1 MKKHI
6 FPKTVRNQIIISTA
20 AITLIIAAITVTI
33 CFSVFQSFLRKAE
46 IQSAEF
52 NMQVISNN
60 VSADMD
66 HIFSFVDWCSSN
78 TEINHFLRVFQN
90 QEKMPTISSED
101 FSLRTVALNTYS
113 RLKEQ
118 YNDTPSSEKY
128 MSRVLI
134 SPENRKVYLQLSDT
148 SATNTSSAADIVYA
162 DEHFQR
168 LLNAPEY
175 LWNGLHPDPLLE
187 SDSPKFLPIVRP
199 IYNQYNADRIGWL
212 YLTIPERLLT
222 DYIHTLPLEED
233 SALYVTIGEHTY
245 RYNCGQL
252 TECDFSFQFL
262 KDVSSQTF
270 HKSNHAAQV
279 QFPDGSR
286 RYTVS
291 CPLGNQGWTIT
302 QVLSDQSYLAQRDV
316 YNIIIA
322 GIVVV
327 ILISGGLLYLV
338 LSHLINRPVA
348 LLQSKIGAIAQGD
361 FSRDPSIEW
370 KNEFGTIGK
379 GINQM
384 SENVVSLMDKKVED
398 EKQKKDLEYQIL
410 QSQINPHFLYNTLN
424 SIKWMATIQ
433 GAGGIAEMTTALARL
448 MKNVSKGT
456 GAQIPL
462 KDELALVQDYF
473 LIQQYRYGGSVSLEC
488 RIPDPEL
495 YHCMIHRFSL
505 QPIVENALFHG
516 IEPKGC
522 AGKIVIEAWE
532 SASSDGQSLLKVSVT
547 DNGIGMTEETMKKVL
562 TGEANSSAEF
572 FRHVG
577 INNVNKRI
585 QYDFGEDFGITI
597 QSETGENS
605 YTVMTITLPYI
616 TDERTT
622 IL

>member
-252 TECDFSFQFL
+252 TECDFSFQIL

-270 HKSNHAAQV
+270 HKSNRAAQV

-348 LLQSKIGAIAQGD
+348 LLQSKIGAIAQGN

-370 KNEFGTIGK
+370 ENEFGTIGK

-424 SIKWMATIQ
+424 SIKWMVTIQ

-532 SASSDGQSLLKVSVT
+532 SSASDGQSLLKVSVT

>member
-370 KNEFGTIGK
+370 ENEFGTIGK

-532 SASSDGQSLLKVSVT
+532 SASFDGQSLLKVSVT

>member
-66 HIFSFVDWCSSN
+66 HILSFVDWCSSN
-78 TEINHFLRVFQN
+78 TDINHFLRVFQN

-252 TECDFSFQFL
+252 TECDFSFQIL

-370 KNEFGTIGK
+370 ENEFGTIGK

-532 SASSDGQSLLKVSVT
+532 SSASDGQSLLKVSVT

>member
-252 TECDFSFQFL
+252 TECDFSFQIL

-370 KNEFGTIGK
+370 ENEFGTIGK

>member
-252 TECDFSFQFL
+252 TECDFSFQIL

-348 LLQSKIGAIAQGD
+348 LLQSKIGAIAQGN

-370 KNEFGTIGK
+370 ENEFGTIGK

-532 SASSDGQSLLKVSVT
+532 SSASDGQSLLKVSVT

>member
-252 TECDFSFQFL
+252 TECDFSFQIL

-270 HKSNHAAQV
+270 HKSNRAAQV

-370 KNEFGTIGK
+370 ENEFGTIGK

-547 DNGIGMTEETMKKVL
+547 DNGIGMTEETMKKML

>member
-252 TECDFSFQFL
+252 TECDFSFQIL

-370 KNEFGTIGK
+370 ENEFGTIGK

-532 SASSDGQSLLKVSVT
+532 SSASDGQSLLKVSVT